1 MGKVSQTQDTTRY
14 DVSGGK
20 DKPEILVAL
29 EHAPLVE
36 RLLER
41 AGVYPERVDHSE
53 ALLLSRFQLQEGDVG
68 TFAAKAPELLA
79 TDTGGLVGER
89 EKSELRRELEE
100 AAEEA
105 ADDEA
110 TDAATT
116 YAAGDLLARLRF
128 YFHRRYAGWVPT
140 MGKNRL
146 VALVNAGGGTVSHGG
161 GPRPTMADAPPPRA
175 GSAGSGVAIGILDT
189 ALWAHPAFAG
199 RDLASADLVQRK
211 PAYDYAT
218 GHATFVAGLVLEQAP
233 GATLRV
239 TSCLGPDGQATSWD
253 VATAIVDLGRQG
265 VDILNLSLVCYTK
278 DRRPPLALASAV
290 DRLDPDVLVIACAGN
305 HGDPVL
311 KLPEEAHRQ
320 PAWPAAL
327 DDVVA
332 VGSAQRSTSSKGPG
346 YELDTFTPKDAPWID
361 VMVRGSDVRSTY
373 LYGVA
378 SDDPPKEEEV
388 TFEGGAL
395 WGGTSFSAARL
406 SGRVAAEASAKK
418 IPVREA
424 LQGLLAPLRPAR
436 PRDGEWLPPFLD
448 LD

>member
-1 MGKVSQTQDTTRY
+1 MGEVSQTQDTTRY
-14 DVSGGK
+14 DVSGGQE
-20 DKPEILVAL
+20 KPEILVAL

-53 ALLLSRFQLQEGDVG
+53 ALLLSRFQLAPEDVQRYAKQAPQLLAQDRGGTVEDAEKAILDDMGTRPVG
-68 TFAAKAPELLA
+68 TEPEK
-79 TDTGGLVGER
+79 GP
-89 EKSELRRELEE
+89 
-100 AAEEA
+100 
-105 ADDEA
+105 
-110 TDAATT
+110 
-116 YAAGDLLARLRF
+116 GDLLARLRAHF
-128 YFHRRYAGWVPT
+128 RLRYAGWVPT

-161 GPRPTMADAPPPRA
+161 GPPPTMADAPPPRA
-175 GSAGSGVAIGILDT
+175 GSAGSGVVVGILDT
-189 ALWAHPAFAG
+189 RLWAHPAFAG
-199 RDLASADLVQRK
+199 RDLASADLVERQ
-211 PAYDYAT
+211 PVYPYAA

-239 TSCLGPDGQATSWD
+239 TSCLGPDGQATSWA
-253 VATAIVDLGRQG
+253 VANAIVNLGRQG

-305 HGDPVL
+305 HGDPRL
-311 KLPEEAHRQ
+311 KIPDEAHRQ

-332 VGSAQRSTSSKGPG
+332 VGSAKRSATRMSPG
-346 YELDTFTPKDAPWID
+346 YTLDRFTPKNAPWID
-361 VMVRGSDVRSTY
+361 VMVRGGDVRSTY

-378 SDDPPKEEEV
+378 PDDASKEKT
-388 TFEGGAL
+388 TFQGGAR

-406 SGRVAAEASAKK
+406 SGRVAAEASARR

-424 LQGLLAPLRPAR
+424 YQGLLAPLRHTR
-436 PRDGEWLPPFLD
+436 SEDGEWLPPFLD